1 MGNPNAPHRKPL
13 LGARFFKKLSFSRSQ
28 KLVETGFRNGKGNTV
43 AAPLLQVEGLRTEFR
58 TPAGIVQ
65 AVRGVTFQ
73 VERGETVGIVG
84 ESGSGKSVT
93 ALSLMGLVPNPPGRI
108 TAGSIRLDGEELVG
122 KSDRDL
128 QRIRG
133 ARMAMVFQ
141 DPFSS
146 LNPTMTLG
154 EQVAEPIRLHAKVSR
169 AEARDRVIQLFQAV
183 RIPSPE
189 TRYRQ
194 YPHQIS
200 GGQRQRV
207 MIAIA
212 FACNP
217 ELLIAD
223 EPTTALDVTVQA
235 QILALMGQ
243 MQKRANT
250 GVVLITHDLGV
261 VAEVCD
267 RVLVMY
273 AGMVVESGT
282 VTQILRAP
290 KHPYTQGLLAS
301 LPQINADR
309 SKRLPSIPG
318 QPPDLAHLPP
328 GCPFFDRCPKRMP
341 EICPTREPE
350 PTEPEPGQTTRC
362 FLYGG

>member
-1 MGNPNAPHRKPL
+1 MPL
-13 LGARFFKKLSFSRSQ
+13 LE
-28 KLVETGFRNGKGNTV
+28 VNGLK
-43 AAPLLQVEGLRTEFR
+43 TEFH
-58 TPAGIVQ
+58 TSGGTVQ

-93 ALSLMGLVPNPPGRI
+93 AMSIMGLIPSPPGRI
-108 TAGSIRLDGEELVG
+108 AGGSVKLDGKEILGLSPREMQSV
-122 KSDRDL
+122 
-128 QRIRG
+128 RG
-133 ARMAMVFQ
+133 QKIAMVFQ

-154 EQVAEPIRLHAKVSR
+154 AQVAEPIRLHTGASKEEAKR
-169 AEARDRVIQLFQAV
+169 QVIALFQAV
-183 RIPSPE
+183 RIPNPE
-189 TRYRQ
+189 IRYRQ
-194 YPHQIS
+194 YPHEIS

-217 ELLIAD
+217 QLLIAD

-235 QILALMGQ
+235 QVLALMRD
-243 MQKRANT
+243 MQQRTNT

-282 VTQILRAP
+282 VQQIFAQP
-290 KHPYTQGLLAS
+290 QHPYTQGLLAS
-301 LPQINADR
+301 LPQIHADQR
-309 SKRLPSIPG
+309 ARLHSIPG

-328 GCPFFDRCPKRMP
+328 GCPFYDRCDKHLPDL
-341 EICPTREPE
+341 CPTREPQPKE
-350 PTEPEPGQTTRC
+350 PQPGQITRC

>member
-1 MGNPNAPHRKPL
+1 MENL
-13 LGARFFKKLSFSRSQ
+13 W
-28 KLVETGFRNGKGNTV
+28 
-43 AAPLLQVEGLRTEFR
+43 TEFR
-58 TPAGIVQ
+58 THTGVVQ
-65 AVRGVTFQ
+65 AVRGVSFR

-93 ALSLMGLVPNPPGRI
+93 SLSLMGLVPDPPGRI
-108 TAGSIRLDGEELVG
+108 VRGSVRLDGEELIGRSQKEMEEV
-122 KSDRDL
+122 
-128 QRIRG
+128 RG
-133 ARMAMVFQ
+133 EKMAMVFQ

-154 EQVAEPIRLHAKVSR
+154 EQVAEPIRLHKRASR
-169 AEARDRVIQLFQAV
+169 AEAKALVLKLFQSV

-189 TRYRQ
+189 IRYRQ

-212 FACNP
+212 FACRP

-235 QILALMGQ
+235 QVLTLMTE
-243 MQKRANT
+243 MQRESNA
-250 GVVLITHDLGV
+250 GVILITHDLGV

-273 AGMVVESGT
+273 AGTVVESGT
-282 VTQILRAP
+282 ADQIFHRP
-290 KHPYTQGLLAS
+290 RHPYTQALLES

-318 QPPDLAHLPP
+318 QPPDLARLPS
-328 GCPFFDRCPKRMP
+328 GCPFFDRCAKRMDDV
-341 EICPTREPE
+341 CTQREPD
-350 PTEPEPGQTTRC
+350 PVSPEPGQTVRC

>member
-1 MGNPNAPHRKPL
+1 
-13 LGARFFKKLSFSRSQ
+13 
-28 KLVETGFRNGKGNTV
+28 VE
-43 AAPLLQVEGLRTEFR
+43 APLLEVEELKTEFQ
-58 TPAGIVQ
+58 TAGGVVQ
-65 AVRGVTFQ
+65 AVRGVSFRI
-73 VERGETVGIVG
+73 ERGETVGIVG

-108 TAGSIRLDGEELVG
+108 TGGSIRLEGEELIG
-122 KSDRDL
+122 KPERALSRL
-128 QRIRG
+128 RG
-133 ARMAMVFQ
+133 AKMAMVFQ

-154 EQVAEPIRLHAKVSR
+154 EQVAEPLRLHKGMNKSEAQ
-169 AEARDRVIQLFQAV
+169 AETLRLLQAV
-183 RIPSPE
+183 RIPEPE

-194 YPHQIS
+194 YPHQVS
-200 GGQRQRV
+200 GGQRQRI

-235 QILALMGQ
+235 QVLALMQ
-243 MQKRANT
+243 EMQAKTNA
-250 GVVLITHDLGV
+250 GVLLITHDLGV

-273 AGMVVESGT
+273 AGQVVESGT
-282 VTQILRAP
+282 VMQIFRVP
-290 KHPYTQGLLAS
+290 QHPYTQALLKA
-301 LPQINADR
+301 LPQMDTAR
-309 SKRLPSIPG
+309 GRRLASIPG

-328 GCPFFDRCPKRMP
+328 GCPFFDRCARRLPNLCDQSEP
-341 EICPTREPE
+341 QVTSPRE
-350 PTEPEPGQTTRC
+350 GQTVRC
-362 FLYGG
+362 HLY